1 MKLLLLAAL
10 LASVQIPVSAATV
23 LYTQDFEN
31 PTGFSNDGGDVNI
44 YRSVNALYGGQPP
57 GFSFAQRN
65 TVETLLVGGT
75 QAWGTGFIDSQGIA
89 DRYVLG
95 MLSDR
100 QNDLLDRWTGPFVP
114 QCGLAPTFRFSLY
127 DNPTGTTSIAS
138 GNALSFVD
146 VEGLLSPNK
155 NTFNWSNQTVALDAS
170 GNTNGNVILQ
180 IDLLT
185 GGYAAMD
192 NFRIAA
198 SDTPG
203 DVGNPTGGGGVTTT
217 PEPSV
222 LGILA
227 VALASFRAAK
237 RQYS

>member
-1 MKLLLLAAL
+1 
-10 LASVQIPVSAATV
+10 
-23 LYTQDFEN
+23 
-31 PTGFSNDGGDVNI
+31 
-44 YRSVNALYGGQPP
+44 
-57 GFSFAQRN
+57 
-65 TVETLLVGGT
+65 
-75 QAWGTGFIDSQGIA
+75 
-89 DRYVLG
+89 
-95 MLSDR
+95 
-100 QNDLLDRWTGPFVP
+100 
-114 QCGLAPTFRFSLY
+114 LY